1 MSGDDPR
8 AAPTGYAEPAQ
19 SEWLPPPTSSARAA
33 PKLKQ
38 TVMFEG
44 EMIAP
49 STLRMTELTLGEAFS
64 ARLWNSARSVRR
76 GALIAALVLAAVVS
90 IIGTAAAGA
99 SVACVAI
106 SLAILAA
113 LPALLLWRWASAE
126 LELIMDRREFA
137 LRGLSFM
144 GPGHVRMALADV
156 HGFGFQ
162 RSHRGVPRYQL
173 VVVSHT
179 GMTTAIDLPCTRMEE
194 VRFVSRRLNAE
205 LARVQA
211 ER

>member
-1 MSGDDPR
+1 MSSDDPR

-19 SEWLPPPTSSARAA
+19 SEWLPPPTSSALAA

-49 STLRMTELTLGEAFS
+49 STLRMTERAAGDAFS
-64 ARLWNSARSVRR
+64 ARLWNSARGVRR
-76 GALIAALVLAAVVS
+76 GALLAALLLSTVAAVV
-90 IIGTAAAGA
+90 GTAVAGPG
-99 SVACVAI
+99 VACGAI
-106 SLAILAA
+106 SLAIVAT
-113 LPALLLWRWASAE
+113 LPALLLWRWATTE
-126 LELIMDRREFA
+126 LELTMDRSEFA

-144 GPGHVRMALADV
+144 APGHVRMGLADV

-194 VRFVSRRLNAE
+194 VRFVARRLNAE